1 MILTMQNKGCHAMK
15 SPLRLLTLA
24 FALCFLDSPP
34 RTVQAAD
41 NPTVVRI
48 SSTLTRTSDTVGQL
62 SVTADIA
69 SGFHIYA
76 QSQPRPFR
84 ATTIT
89 VAESPVLRVTRTF
102 TSSRPP
108 KIIRH
113 PTLRVELHEYEGQVT
128 ADKTEPAPEVDETL
142 RRLGN
147 KAASIPF
154 YAIFPGGSSHAP
166 ILLDGLLTG
175 PEPIVNALR
184 RAGPSRPMLASKLK
198 IAPASGND
206 AGGLQ

>member
-1 MILTMQNKGCHAMK
+1 MK

-24 FALCFLDSPP
+24 FALGFLDSPL

-41 NPTVVRI
+41 NPAVVRI

-76 QSQPRPFR
+76 QSQPRPFL

-113 PTLRVELHEYEGQVT
+113 PTLGVELHEYEGQVT

-154 YAIFPGGSSHAP
+154 YAIFPGGSRHAP

-175 PEPIVNALR
+175 PESIVNALR
-184 RAGPSRPMLASKLK
+184 RAGPSRPMLASNLK

-206 AGGLQ
+206 AGGF